1 MCMSGTGRNVANVIG
16 IDGLNNNLTGEVAM
30 TITGQR
36 IDLHCVPGVII
47 FRHVGYDGFNKVLT
61 GETSMTVTA
70 KRSDPHHVPCV
81 ISIASDRA
89 SDNFARKRIAFHRN
103 GAHLP

>member
-1 MCMSGTGRNVANVIG
+1 
-16 IDGLNNNLTGEVAM
+16 M

-47 FRHVGYDGFNKVLT
+47 FRHVGYDGFNKALT

-81 ISIASDRA
+81 ISIARDRA
-89 SDNFARKRIAFHRN
+89 DDTFARKRIDFQKNRI
-103 GAHLP
+103 GKDLP